1 MQRELKFRVW
11 NGTQFVTKSD
21 AYIKTSNGSLWDYD
35 EDFGGTFSSHKRLW
49 AADGKIQQFTGVIDP
64 YGKEI
69 YEGDIV
75 WLESAHSDED
85 EKNRNRFEIVFH
97 RGAFQVKPIFLS
109 KPQGFGIGGGNH
121 QFTHMVEIIGHDEED
136 IPIYNY
142 ILPPPRPL
150 SDFNIC
156 VVMGNIFE
164 NPELLKN

>member
-1 MQRELKFRVW
+1 MRELKFRVW
-11 NGTQFVTKSD
+11 D
-21 AYIKTSNGSLWDYD
+21 D
-35 EDFGGTFSSHKRLW
+35 RLNLFNYF
-49 AADGKIQQFTGVIDP
+49 DLTNVMGHLPMDCLDNVQQFTGVIDP
-64 YGKEI
+64 YGNEI

-75 WLESAHSDED
+75 WLESAHIDED

-136 IPIYNY
+136 MPIYNY
-142 ILPPPRPL
+142 VLPPARPL

-156 VVMGNIFE
+156 VVMGNIFK